1 MGGRGAGRH
10 GPGAGGGRLRRF
22 ADAEPT
28 WLYVDP
34 GRYRQGVGRVLL
46 RHALA
51 ADDSAAIECTVPAGN
66 DHARALYDSAGFVV
80 VGTKT
85 GKPAGN
91 ERFAATGHA
100 MEWHR
105 P

>member
-1 MGGRGAGRH
+1 MASAARVIDSAPLRSAGMRLPARYRH
-10 GPGAGGGRLRRF
+10 GIGP
-22 ADAEPT
+22 
-28 WLYVDP
+28 
-34 GRYRQGVGRVLL
+34 VLL

-51 ADDSAAIECTVPAGN
+51 ADDSAAIECTVLAGN
-66 DHARALYDSAGFVV
+66 DHARALYESAGFVV